1 MADAHTVIEPAIDVD
16 PGVGRTDLAR
26 SLEIYVQL
34 RSGPRTKVAN
44 DSHSSG
50 IPIQHTEMNCMTAV
64 PPNWTN
70 GTPMLTGCEIRSVY
84 TASVTSSVT
93 DYQKEN
99 GRRYHAYHEGRYLL
113 PNDEQESD
121 RLDMHHALIR
131 ATMKEKLFLAPIGKS
146 PGRVYDICT
155 GTGIWA
161 IEFADMFP
169 SAEVIGND
177 LSPIQPSLVPP
188 NLKFIIDDAE
198 DEWGYESVPF
208 DFIHARYLAGGVK
221 NMPRL
226 LEQCYRCTKPGGW
239 VEFQDWDAMVHS
251 ADGTTKGSSIEHY
264 MNCTIAAFD
273 KAGYVTRPG
282 LFLEKWM
289 RDAGFINIHVERFI
303 VPLGT
308 WPKDK
313 HYKRVG
319 TINLMQI
326 EETLEGSALA
336 ALTRVENWKKE
347 EVDIIV
353 AKTKQDARNPRI
365 HAQYHFYVVYGQK
378 PE

>member
-1 MADAHTVIEPAIDVD
+1 MTDAHTVIEPAIDVD
-16 PGVGRTDLAR
+16 PGVGRTGLAA

-34 RSGPRTKVAN
+34 RSGSRTKVAN
-44 DSHSSG
+44 DTTHSLA
-50 IPIQHTEMNCMTAV
+50 IPIQHTEMNYCRT
-64 PPNWTN
+64 
-70 GTPMLTGCEIRSVY
+70 RSVY

-99 GRRYHAYHEGRYLL
+99 GRRYHAYHEGRELLMNTLYRFCLAWRVTCQALGYLM
-113 PNDEQESD
+113 PNDEQAND
-121 RLDMHHALIR
+121 HLDMHHALIR
-131 ATMKEKLFLAPIGKS
+131 ATLKEKLFLAPIGKS
-146 PGRVYDICT
+146 PGRVFDICT

-161 IEFADMFP
+161 IEF
-169 SAEVIGND
+169 GTR
-177 LSPIQPSLVPP
+177 VPP
-188 NLKFIIDDAE
+188 NLKFIIDDVE
-198 DEWGYESVPF
+198 DEWGYEREPF

-251 ADGTTKGSSIEHY
+251 ADGTTKGTSIEHY
-264 MNCTIAAFD
+264 MNSTIAAFD

-289 RDAGFINIHVERFI
+289 KDAGFINVHVERFI

-313 HYKRVG
+313 HYKRIG

-336 ALTRVENWKKE
+336 ALTRVESWKKE

-365 HAQYHFYVVYGQK
+365 HAEYHFYVVYGQK